1 RLIWLAIG
9 ALIALLIA
17 LTIADLT
24 IGRRVRSLVGV
35 TRQIGAGNLSAR
47 SDVGTGD
54 EVGDLGKALDAM
66 AAELRARDEERAQLL
81 TKLVDA
87 SEEERRRIAGDVHDD
102 SIQVMSAQ
110 VMGLQLLRRRVDDPE
125 LKARIQE
132 LEESGREATARLR
145 DLVFYLHS
153 PTLETHGLASA
164 IDLLLDRSF
173 EGETVEWSVKSALAE
188 DPPPAS
194 RDTAYRIA
202 QEAIGNARRHA
213 RAAHITVDLRRDG
226 NELVMT
232 IVDDGV
238 GFSADGQADRPGHLG
253 LRAARERAAAVG
265 GAVVIDSAVGGGTRF
280 SCRLPWNFDA
290 VATPPNG
297 ERAAVRTDP

>member
-1 RLIWLAIG
+1 M
-9 ALIALLIA
+9 
-17 LTIADLT
+17 
-24 IGRRVRSLVGV
+24 RSLVGV
-35 TRQIGAGNLSAR
+35 TRRLGAGELSAR
-47 SDVGTGD
+47 SNVGTGD
-54 EVGDLGKALDAM
+54 EVAALGNALDTM
-66 AAELRARDEERAQLL
+66 AAELRARDEERAHLL
-81 TKLVDA
+81 AKLVDA

-110 VMGLQLLRRRVDDPE
+110 VMGLQLLRRRVDDPD

-173 EGETVEWSVKSALAE
+173 EGETVEWSVNSALAE

-202 QEAIGNARRHA
+202 QEAIGNTRRHA
-213 RAAHITVDLRRDG
+213 RATRISVDLRRDA
-226 NELVMT
+226 NELVMA

-238 GFSADGQADRPGHLG
+238 GFSPDGLAERPGHLG

-265 GAVVIDSAVGGGTRF
+265 GAVLIDSAVGTGTRF
-280 SCRLPWNFDA
+280 SCRLPWSFDG
-290 VATPPNG
+290 VAAPSNG
-297 ERAAVRTDP
+297 SGGAVRTDP